1 MSLLVRNP
9 NIYYGGALKRRR
21 RVVRRR
27 GAGLGDWLSKAH
39 NWIKSNKIISTVGK
53 AIGSTGLPFAGIA
66 NTIGNTAEKLGYGV
80 CRRRKRVVR
89 RKKGGAINL
98 RDLLSSA
105 HKFIKDKKLVSS
117 ALSHFGYNKLSAGT
131 QALGYGRR
139 RVGRPKRTVK
149 RRVVRRVARRGRGG
163 ANFFST
169 EQIAAPKF

>member
-39 NWIKSNKIISTVGK
+39 NWIKSNKIISSVGSLLGK
-53 AIGSTGLPFAGIA
+53 AGVPYAGAIGTAAG
-66 NTIGNTAEKLGYGV
+66 TLGYGK
-80 CRRRKRVVR
+80 RRRPKKRVVR
-89 RKKGGAINL
+89 RKKGGANL
-98 RDLLSSA
+98 RSLLSSA

-117 ALSHFGYNKLSAGT
+117 ALSHFGHSKLSSAAS
-131 QALGYGRR
+131 ALGYGRR